1 VATYFKSRPNKEA
14 LTKVKWYKLDLRSF
28 EDVDNFINTLEYVDS
43 VIFCAGVSIPEKI
56 GSIQKESTSEMF
68 AVNITSVIQISNKLI
83 SQLENRNFFR
93 FIFLSS
99 VIATSGGIGL
109 GVYASTKAAIEGFA
123 LSLNRELL
131 KFKKMN
137 SNLNVS
143 SAVIRLGY
151 TDTPMT
157 SSINPKIKAL
167 IEERMTLNRFLN
179 PKEVATLVLY
189 LLNPKSDGFT
199 GSILDLNGGINL

>member
-1 VATYFKSRPNKEA
+1 MDSFIKT
-14 LTKVKWYKLDLRSF
+14 LD
-28 EDVDNFINTLEYVDS
+28 YVDS

-68 AVNITSVIQISNKLI
+68 AVNITSVIQISNMLMR
-83 SQLENRNFFR
+83 QLENRNYFR

-99 VIATSGGIGL
+99 VIGTSGGIGL

-157 SSINPKIKAL
+157 SSINPKIKSL
-167 IEERMTLNRFLN
+167 IRERMTLNRFLE

-189 LLNPKSDGFT
+189 LLDPKSDGFT